1 MSFAE
6 FIAMGGYGQFVW
18 PAYAV
23 TLIVLIGNVFL
34 ARASHRR
41 ATVQSS
47 STVRVETLRTCATS
61 RVVMPPNTRAST
73 T

>member
-6 FIAMGGYGQFVW
+6 FIAMGGYGQFVC

-41 ATVQSS
+41 AVEEAVQGW
-47 STVRVETLRTCATS
+47 E
-61 RVVMPPNTRAST
+61 
-73 T
+73 

>member
-6 FIAMGGYGQFVW
+6 FLAMGGYGQFVW

-41 ATVQSS
+41 A
-47 STVRVETLRTCATS
+47 VEEALR
-61 RVVMPPNTRAST
+61 RAARQEAGS
-73 T
+73 

>member
-6 FIAMGGYGQFVW
+6 FLAMGGYGQFVW

-23 TLIVLIGNVFL
+23 TLIVLIGNVIL

-41 ATVQSS
+41 A
-47 STVRVETLRTCATS
+47 VEEALR
-61 RVVMPPNTRAST
+61 RAARQEAGS
-73 T
+73 